1 MPIAFELLTVKI
13 KENGK
18 DQLLKADIADKDFIN
33 KFNEAFKI
41 KSCSDPCYI
50 SIYKDLLSREKV
62 RQWGIL

>member
-41 KSCSDPCYI
+41 NSDPCYI